1 MGRLLWSARFAL
13 PLTATAATRPRLG
26 ALDRLRGLT
35 VAAMILVNNPG
46 NWNRVY
52 PPLTHAAWHGATA
65 ADFIFPA
72 FIVIMGVAMSFVLR
86 PPASAGERRRID
98 AAIVRRAAVLIALG
112 LVLSVAAAW
121 PHPLS
126 ARIPGVLQRLGVTY
140 LVAALIVVRTT
151 PRQQGLLA
159 ALLLASHW
167 GLLLVG
173 GSLAPATNLGARLD
187 HRLFGTHLLTAAGDP
202 EGALGTLSCVATA
215 LLGVGMGHWLRRQLA
230 AGRGAA
236 TVMAG
241 MAATGLAAV
250 MAGLLWSV
258 WLPLNKALWTGS
270 FAVLTTGAALLG
282 LTACLAIERTPL
294 QRLLAPLE
302 WLGLNPLAIYFLSEL
317 TARAVQYPWGHGLAP
332 RDAVFWNVLVPLVGD
347 HGEPRSSL
355 IYALA
360 YLLLWTGV
368 AALMRWKGVRVR
380 V

>member
-1 MGRLLWSARFAL
+1 
-13 PLTATAATRPRLG
+13 
-26 ALDRLRGLT
+26 
-35 VAAMILVNNPG
+35 
-46 NWNRVY
+46 
-52 PPLTHAAWHGATA
+52 
-65 ADFIFPA
+65 
-72 FIVIMGVAMSFVLR
+72 MGVAMSFVLR

-258 WLPLNKALWTGS
+258 WLPLNKALWTG
-270 FAVLTTGAALLG
+270 
-282 LTACLAIERTPL
+282 
-294 QRLLAPLE
+294 
-302 WLGLNPLAIYFLSEL
+302 
-317 TARAVQYPWGHGLAP
+317 ARAVQYPRGRGMAP
-332 RDAVFWNVLVPLVGD
+332 RDALFWNVLVPLVGD

-355 IYALA
+355 VYALA
-360 YLLLWTGV
+360 YLLLWIGV
-368 AALMRWKGVRVR
+368 AGLMRWKGVRVR